1 MNSFCEKMNELDLL
15 FSRRSI
21 RRYKEGVIEKET
33 MEKVVHAGMVAPSAF
48 NQQPWQFVIINEKDR
63 LKEIALLHP
72 FASMAKYAS
81 GFILVCADPSRDKR
95 DLRMWPQDC
104 AAATQNMLLA
114 AHALE
119 LGAVWIGIY
128 PNKKQITLFRKLC
141 SIPKETIP
149 FSGVCVGIP
158 NKSKPP
164 ADRFDKEKIHWNKW

>member
-72 FASMAKYAS
+72 FASMA
-81 GFILVCADPSRDKR
+81 
-95 DLRMWPQDC
+95 
-104 AAATQNMLLA
+104 
-114 AHALE
+114 
-119 LGAVWIGIY
+119 
-128 PNKKQITLFRKLC
+128 
-141 SIPKETIP
+141 
-149 FSGVCVGIP
+149 
-158 NKSKPP
+158 
-164 ADRFDKEKIHWNKW
+164 